1 MKTCFN
7 NVVSGLICCMAVVFN
22 GYAAPTVKKL
32 GIASINSNVNNN
44 VKSVS
49 INRTGSVHSVKNI
62 GVVKPVQTVETV
74 NKAKT
79 ARLSVGKYLHGAGVA
94 SGNIKPIN
102 TNTNV
107 MNASVDEKI
116 LNLTNK
122 IEMLEAKIENMQP
135 KISVQD
141 NVMSDV
147 QVVKGLNINDENV
160 IELNKGNIRIP
171 VGGEDSDVA
180 ASIWVEQD

>member
-1 MKTCFN
+1 MKTYLN
-7 NVVSGLICCMAVVFN
+7 NVLFFVICCMAIIFN

-44 VKSVS
+44 VKNVS

-62 GVVKPVQTVETV
+62 GVVKPIQTAGTD
-74 NKAKT
+74 NKAGIT
-79 ARLSVGKYLHGAGVA
+79 RLSVGKYLHGAGVA
-94 SGNIKPIN
+94 SGNIKPVS
-102 TNTNV
+102 TNTHII
-107 MNASVDEKI
+107 NASVDERI
-116 LNLTNK
+116 ANLTNK

-141 NVMSDV
+141 NVVSDV